1 MRSKTSG
8 VLRTL
13 SLGACL
19 VAAGA
24 RTAGAQSPLMARAD
38 SAYAAQDA
46 ALARQL
52 YEDVL
57 RTNPKQSRAVFR
69 LAGLEPRADRAL
81 ALLQR
86 YCELEPGDA
95 WGRLALSDRLA
106 RMGRT
111 REALIAN
118 DSAAA
123 LAPGERDVAMGR
135 ARIFQR
141 AGQRRQALQ
150 VLAQWTD
157 GHPQDAEAWDQL
169 GREQLRAGQQR
180 KAIRSFTRA
189 DSLGGVAGSALR
201 LRAARSAAAPA
212 VEPLGGYQRD
222 SDGNVARVAG
232 LRGDM
237 LVADGARVGLAA
249 RRGEVG
255 DDSLTS
261 QSTSVHGTLQLRPDP
276 ALRLNVDGSIRQF
289 DDPTGARWTH
299 PEIDA
304 QLRLRGSAR
313 GPALDVRGQHL
324 TLGASPL
331 LVRNQVTRSE
341 LRAMLDL
348 PVGALR
354 LRPGG
359 RVGVVQAAV
368 PVVLSGVPLPPMG
381 PRSSPQQRNAERNT
395 RAGFDAS
402 LAWPVTAAFEW
413 SAQYHRLSYQRSSDA
428 GYFAPR
434 VAETIE
440 SGIYTEVGSDGPVS
454 LAADVGGGVQ
464 RMAPHG
470 TSVGEWA
477 AAFRVWSALTVPFQP
492 GRSLWAELEAYDAL
506 FAPTS
511 VATSTSWR
519 YLALSLG
526 VRWSIR

>member
-1 MRSKTSG
+1 M
-8 VLRTL
+8 
-13 SLGACL
+13 LGACL
-19 VAAGA
+19 VAAGG
-24 RTAGAQSPLMARAD
+24 RESGAQSPLLARAD
-38 SAYAAQDA
+38 SAYAAHDA
-46 ALARQL
+46 TLARQL

-57 RTNPKQSRAVFR
+57 RADPGQSRAVFR
-69 LAGLEPRADRAL
+69 LALLEPRADRAL

-86 YCELEPGDA
+86 YRELEPVDV
-95 WGRLALSDRLA
+95 WGLLAMSDQLA

-123 LAPGERDVAMGR
+123 MAPGERDVAMGR
-135 ARIFQR
+135 ARIYQR
-141 AGQRRQALQ
+141 AGQRKQALQ
-150 VLAQWTD
+150 VMERWTD
-157 GHPQDAEAWDQL
+157 THPDDAEAWDQL
-169 GREQLRAGQQR
+169 GREQLRAGR
-180 KAIRSFTRA
+180 NRSAIRSFVLA
-189 DSLGGVAGSALR
+189 DSLGGVPGTAAR
-201 LRAARSAAAPA
+201 LQAARSAAAA
-212 VEPLGGYQRD
+212 AIEPFGSFERD
-222 SDGNVARVAG
+222 SDANTARAAG
-232 LRGDM
+232 LRGDV
-237 LVADGARVGLAA
+237 LVADGARMGLGA

-255 DDSLTS
+255 DDSLTT
-261 QSTSVHGTLQLRPDP
+261 QSSSVHATLQLRPDP
-276 ALRLNVDGSIRQF
+276 AVRLNIDGSVRQF
-289 DDPTGARWTH
+289 DEAASPRWTH

-304 QLRLRGSAR
+304 RLRLRGSAR

-341 LRAMLDL
+341 LRGTLDL

-359 RVGVVQAAV
+359 RVGVVNAAI
-368 PVVLSGVPLPPMG
+368 PVVLSGAPLPPMG
-381 PRSSPQQRNAERNT
+381 PRSGRVQRNAESNA
-395 RAGFDAS
+395 RAGLDAS
-402 LAWPVTAAFEW
+402 LAWPVTTAFEW
-413 SAQYHRLSYQRSSDA
+413 SAQYHRLSYERASAA

-434 VAETIE
+434 LAETIE
-440 SGIYTEVGSDGPVS
+440 SGIYTELGSDGPVS
-454 LAADVGGGVQ
+454 LAADIGGGVQ

-470 TSVGEWA
+470 ASTGEWA
-477 AAFRVWSALTVPFQP
+477 AAFRVWSALSVPFRP

-526 VRWSIR
+526 LRWSIR

>member
-1 MRSKTSG
+1 M
-8 VLRTL
+8 LRAL
-13 SLGACL
+13 LLGAC
-19 VAAGA
+19 VGTAAS
-24 RTAGAQSPLMARAD
+24 AQSPQLARAD
-38 SAYAAQDA
+38 SAYAADDR
-46 ALARQL
+46 ALARRL

-57 RTNPKQSRAVFR
+57 RTNPGESRAVFR

-95 WGRLALSDRLA
+95 WGQLALSDQLA

-118 DSAAA
+118 DSAAVIA
-123 LAPGERDVAMGR
+123 AGERDVAMGR
-135 ARIFQR
+135 ARVFQR
-141 AGQRRQALQ
+141 AGQRKEALR
-150 VLAQWTD
+150 VLEQWTD
-157 GHPQDAEAWDQL
+157 THPQDGEAWDQL
-169 GREQLRAGQQR
+169 GREQLRAGHQR
-180 KAIRSFTRA
+180 KAIRSFARA
-189 DSLGGVAGSALR
+189 DSLGGVAGSAVR

-212 VEPLGGYQRD
+212 VEPFGSYQRD
-222 SDGNVARVAG
+222 SDGNTARVAG
-232 LRGDM
+232 LRGDV
-237 LVADGARVGLAA
+237 LVADGARLGFGA

-255 DDSLTS
+255 DDSITTL
-261 QSTSVHGTLQLRPDP
+261 STSVHGMLQLRPDP
-276 ALRLNVDGSIRQF
+276 ALRLTFDGSIRQF
-289 DDPTGARWTH
+289 DDPLGARWTH
-299 PEIDA
+299 PEVDA
-304 QLRLRGSAR
+304 RLRLRGSAR
-313 GPALDVRGQHL
+313 GPALDLRGQHL

-331 LVRNQVTRSE
+331 LVQNQVTRSE
-341 LRAMLDL
+341 LRATLDL

-359 RVGVVQAAV
+359 RVGVVNAAI

-381 PRSSPQQRNAERNT
+381 PRSGRVQRSAESNS
-395 RAGFDAS
+395 RAGIDAS

-413 SAQYHRLSYQRSSDA
+413 SAQYHRQSYQRTSVA

-440 SGIYTEVGSDGPVS
+440 SGIYTEVGSEGPVS

-470 TSVGEWA
+470 MSKGEWA
-477 AAFRVWSALTVPFQP
+477 AAFRLWSSLAVPFQP

-506 FAPTS
+506 FAPTG
-511 VATSTSWR
+511 VATSSSWR

-526 VRWSIR
+526 LRWSIR